1 MSLAPERAS
10 LIVRSIFV
18 CMLALLAL
26 SAIGLA
32 AAQTPAL
39 QTPAFTPREE
49 EPEDFPEAF
58 GREEAFHGCN
68 ACHGFKIVA
77 QQGMSW
83 QRWDDTVDFMIRQHK
98 MPAPSAQEREKI
110 LDYLARAFPEQ
121 PATRRAR
128 PNPFLKN

>member
-1 MSLAPERAS
+1 MRLVQRRAS

-18 CMLALLAL
+18 FMLALIAV
-26 SAIGLA
+26 STNGFA
-32 AAQTPAL
+32 AAQTA
-39 QTPAFTPREE
+39 AFTPREE
-49 EPEDFPEAF
+49 EPEEFPEAV
-58 GREEAFHGCN
+58 GREDAFYGCT

-77 QQGMSW
+77 QQGMSR

-121 PATRRAR
+121 PATRRSL

>member
-1 MSLAPERAS
+1 MRLAQRRAS

-18 CMLALLAL
+18 FALVM
-26 SAIGLA
+26 SAIGFA
-32 AAQTPAL
+32 AAQTPVL

-49 EPEDFPEAF
+49 EPEEFPEAA
-58 GREEAFHGCN
+58 GREEAFYGCT

-77 QQGMSW
+77 QQGMSR